1 MAGNARTET
10 SKAASE
16 GLWSRCE
23 GCGEI
28 LYRKTLESN
37 FSVCNRC
44 GFHFRI
50 KPSKYIE
57 ILLDDGKLEEIDDG
71 LAPADPLAFP
81 DYARKLKEAKA
92 RTGHSEAFIYGRGTL
107 AGFPIV
113 FGVMDF
119 DFIGGSMGS
128 VVGERVARAIRIARF
143 ERRPLVVVAMSGG
156 ARMQE
161 GTLSLMQM
169 AKTAAELGL
178 LRQAGIPYI
187 AVPVDPCTGGVSAS
201 FAMLGDVN
209 ISEPGALIGFAGRR
223 VIEETIGEK
232 LPPGFQTSEFLLKHG
247 MLDVVVP
254 RRDLKETIGRIL
266 AVLWRPPAGRPEP
279 QT

>member
-1 MAGNARTET
+1 MPESVRTGTDKAG
-10 SKAASE
+10 SE

-50 KPSKYIE
+50 KPGKYVE
-57 ILLDDGKLEEIDDG
+57 ILLDEGNLEEIDDG
-71 LAPADPLAFP
+71 LVPADPLGFP
-81 DYARKLKEAKA
+81 DYPRKLKEAAAK
-92 RTGHSEAFIYGRGTL
+92 TGHSEAFIYGRGCL
-107 AGFPIV
+107 AGCPIV

-128 VVGERVARAIRIARF
+128 VVGERVARAIRIARS
-143 ERRPLVVVAMSGG
+143 ERRPLVIVAMSGG

-201 FAMLGDVN
+201 FAMLGDVI

-247 MLDVVVP
+247 MLDAVVP
-254 RRDLKETIGRIL
+254 RRDLKETIARIL
-266 AVLWRPPAGRPEP
+266 AVLWRLPSGTLEPEA
-279 QT
+279 